1 MTMLWKGRW
10 VTVDEATKDPE
21 YKEYQQRIAKELFRP
36 IGNPVNR
43 RFPTKKQKKAVIQY
57 N

>member
-43 RFPTKKQKKAVIQY
+43 RFPTKK
-57 N
+57 